1 MSQSVTL
8 ELDDETLQAL
18 DHLANRTERSR
29 TEIISDAVRGYIE
42 VQEWQLAKIQ
52 AGIAAADRGDFVSEE
67 EIERIEQKYSARA

>member
-67 EIERIEQKYSARA
+67 EIERIVQKYSARA